1 MRIMCRVCP
10 TLSIGYL
17 SEKLNVSFQEKCYNL
32 TYLRQLFICN
42 SDYLIMLDI
51 YSLLKYYL
59 LNLTKCIVM

>member
-1 MRIMCRVCP
+1 MRIMCQVCP
-10 TLSIGYL
+10 TLNIGYL

-32 TYLRQLFICN
+32 TYLRQLCICN